1 VSNRVASSG
10 GGWFTILIAIGGI
23 VWLVNHLMSDGPPVS
38 KVTRQAQAE
47 SALSLAVSGNPQ
59 GITNTAAQELNSK
72 STGQLEAVRQMIGG
86 EFDGKTF
93 VLPGSKK

>member
-1 VSNRVASSG
+1 MSRQSSG

-23 VWLVNHLMSDGPPVS
+23 VWLVNHLMSEAPPPAPVVS
-38 KVTRQAQAE
+38 KQAPVE

-59 GITNTAAQELNSK
+59 GITSTAAQELNSQ
-72 STGQLEAVRQMIGG
+72 STGQLQSVQQMIGG

-93 VLPGSKK
+93 VLPGSK